1 MSDNLR
7 TKAVLKEKS
16 GKTKNQKCQN
26 IFLHQKLLC
35 VVNVYFHHL
44 VTSEIF
50 LHEHWGLFKWK
61 IISPIFV
68 HTWLFVCNSFFI
80 HCVFSLSLTLFVFFK
95 LRTYQYVVY
104 HSSISED
111 RSYSSK
117 CMATERGTVERNVP
131 RFFFLLDSVLLLSTG
146 LVLTLGRMGLF
157 WLCHPGQILLTLL
170 LSGSP
175 QPWQTQAN
183 ETWVSSCECCSF
195 LGSFVT

>member
-50 LHEHWGLFKWK
+50 LHEHRGLFKRK

-131 RFFFLLDSVLLLSTG
+131 SFFFFIRQCFVIKHWFGINTG
-146 LVLTLGRMGLF
+146 KDGTVLT
-157 WLCHPGQILLTLL
+157 
-170 LSGSP
+170 
-175 QPWQTQAN
+175 
-183 ETWVSSCECCSF
+183 VSSWTNPSD
-195 LGSFVT
+195 LAP